1 MCRDQNVIRYKCVI
15 LLVKNFLML
24 PEIQDYTLPSNVL
37 TVGFA
42 AGITNGAVMNAPIT
56 ILNDDTVEN
65 TETVVLMGSTS
76 PGVKA
81 SFAPGQDRVTVSIYD
96 NDGEGIFLTTCAYI

>member
-1 MCRDQNVIRYKCVI
+1 
-15 LLVKNFLML
+15 
-24 PEIQDYTLPSNVL
+24 
-37 TVGFA
+37 
-42 AGITNGAVMNAPIT
+42 MNAPIT

-96 NDGEGIFLTTCAYI
+96 NDGEGIFLNYLLPIYFISSANFS